1 MDYFNKK
8 LGKIQVRFFP
18 LGIIFEFKDNL
29 GIVDNKIIDLLNI
42 TKDWDISY
50 LVKEIIKKEPLKSKH
65 AKTLEKVF
73 QKLITVVSENISHE
87 FELQKTLKCH

>member
-8 LGKIQVRFFP
+8 LDKIQVRFFP

-50 LVKEIIKKEPLKSKH
+50 LVKEIIKKEPLKSNH